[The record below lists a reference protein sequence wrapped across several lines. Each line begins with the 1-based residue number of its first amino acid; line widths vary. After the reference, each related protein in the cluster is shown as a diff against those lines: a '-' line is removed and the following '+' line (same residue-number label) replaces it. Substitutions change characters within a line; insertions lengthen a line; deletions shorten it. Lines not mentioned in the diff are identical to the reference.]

1 MSVSWLGCL
10 FRRTESLLR
19 RRRCDKVFNF
29 LAKKE
34 AEIFSFCNFMACAFD
49 SKNKFKNILWQPN
62 LIYKQIIR
70 REISKLSNWNYSDQM
85 TWVRVTLRWLLCTV
99 PNFIRSCVLNHMNIQ
114 SWFFVRFSL
123 HNFIVSF
130 SLFPLTFMTK
140 KLFPSLAFEPRLT
153 PMHLKNDPLDRSAIR
168 PRHKDPI
175 LCVRIDAS

>member
-1 MSVSWLGCL
+1 
-10 FRRTESLLR
+10 
-19 RRRCDKVFNF
+19 
-29 LAKKE
+29 
-34 AEIFSFCNFMACAFD
+34 
-49 SKNKFKNILWQPN
+49 
-62 LIYKQIIR
+62 
-70 REISKLSNWNYSDQM
+70 M

-140 KLFPSLAFEPRLT
+140 KLFPSLAFEPRVT

-168 PRHKDPI
+168 PRHKDPFFVFGSMQVNDSEWLKKKI
-175 LCVRIDAS
+175 WLIRVGWNFKNKPIVQSRSCWTTF